1 METSRHTGRNRPG
14 QAGLEGTCRK
24 NRSGWAQQETSGPAA
39 RATGPQGRLRP
50 YGPAVRNASGRHGPT
65 GPRSKAAKR
74 TPACGPMEPRR
85 PQQGPGTQAGGR
97 GAIQRA
103 ALPCRNDGNVTNRPQ
118 RRGTSEGRT
127 TKGTPATAVK
137 RARASEAPAGDEPA
151 AGHRRGLAAPA
162 RNMPEKPKRS
172 TGQAKRQEHKP
183 SPRLPKGTSERCGS
197 EGAKGGCRRPA
208 APRRSRGASLP
219 QESGVPGGLPQG
231 EGDSVRVRP
240 RRGCKTSTR
249 TTNPARSAKDAT
261 EQTSATRPKAKR
273 SGSGR
278 PEKPEKRT
286 AAEPDCERRPF
297 RRKTHEPQ
305 PPGPACRR
313 AQRSGPDGTNGGD
326 SEKFAGKPKRTTG
339 QAEQRERPRSCR
351 RPKPAEAHGIGEP
364 ASPPRGTPREA

>member
-1 METSRHTGRNRPG
+1 
-14 QAGLEGTCRK
+14 
-24 NRSGWAQQETSGPAA
+24 
-39 RATGPQGRLRP
+39 
-50 YGPAVRNASGRHGPT
+50 
-65 GPRSKAAKR
+65 
-74 TPACGPMEPRR
+74 MEPRR

-127 TKGTPATAVK
+127 TKGTPATAAK

-172 TGQAKRQEHKP
+172 TGQAKRQEPRP
-183 SPRLPKGTSERCGS
+183 SPRLPKGTSERRGS

-219 QESGVPGGLPQG
+219 QESGVPEGLPQG
-231 EGDSVRVRP
+231 EGDSVRVYP

-249 TTNPARSAKDAT
+249 TTNPARSATDAT
-261 EQTSATRPKAKR
+261 EQTSAIRPKAKR

-286 AAEPDCERRPF
+286 AAKPDCERRPF

-305 PPGPACRR
+305 PPGPTCRR

-364 ASPPRGTPREA
+364 AGPPRGTPREA

>member
-39 RATGPQGRLRP
+39 RATGPQGRSRP

-65 GPRSKAAKR
+65 GQRSKAAKR

-127 TKGTPATAVK
+127 TKGTPATAAK

-172 TGQAKRQEHKP
+172 TGQAKRQERAAVKARRAAAEGLP
-183 SPRLPKGTSERCGS
+183 PRGGAEALHCRKRAVCPEACRRAKATACECAPKGG
-197 EGAKGGCRRPA
+197 
-208 APRRSRGASLP
+208 
-219 QESGVPGGLPQG
+219 
-231 EGDSVRVRP
+231 
-240 RRGCKTSTR
+240 GCKTSTR

-286 AAEPDCERRPF
+286 AAKPDCERRPF

-313 AQRSGPDGTNGGD
+313 AQRSGPDGTNGGG

-364 ASPPRGTPREA
+364 AGPPRGTPREA

>member
-14 QAGLEGTCRK
+14 QAGPEGTCRK

-74 TPACGPMEPRR
+74 IPACGPMEPRR

-162 RNMPEKPKRS
+162 RNMPEKAE
-172 TGQAKRQEHKP
+172 AKHRAGEAA
-183 SPRLPKGTSERCGS
+183 
-197 EGAKGGCRRPA
+197 GAPAEPA
-208 APRRSRGASLP
+208 AA
-219 QESGVPGGLPQG
+219 
-231 EGDSVRVRP
+231 EGH
-240 RRGCKTSTR
+240 
-249 TTNPARSAKDAT
+249 
-261 EQTSATRPKAKR
+261 
-273 SGSGR
+273 
-278 PEKPEKRT
+278 KRT
-286 AAEPDCERRPF
+286 AR
-297 RRKTHEPQ
+297 Q
-305 PPGPACRR
+305 
-313 AQRSGPDGTNGGD
+313 
-326 SEKFAGKPKRTTG
+326 
-339 QAEQRERPRSCR
+339 
-351 RPKPAEAHGIGEP
+351 
-364 ASPPRGTPREA
+364 